1 MIKYP
6 DKVLLTAG
14 GKIACRRCK
23 ASSVRTKEQCGRPAL
38 QGKEYC
44 QFHGGRCDKRNLTE
58 ASKQRLRTLN
68 LKDGAYTLE
77 SRMASSQFR
86 LKLRYIECVG
96 HHLGMIKEKTRGR
109 KPKGWIALN
118 PNIPSEYERMLR
130 LAGLVN

>member
-38 QGKEYC
+38 NGKQVC
-44 QFHGGRCDKRNLTE
+44 QFHGGKSTGPKSE
-58 ASKQRLRTLN
+58 ESKQRLRTLN

-77 SRMASSQFR
+77 SRLASSQFR

-130 LAGLVN
+130 MAGLVN

>member
-38 QGKEYC
+38 SGKQVC
-44 QFHGGRCDKRNLTE
+44 QFHGGKSTGPKSDE
-58 ASKQRLRTLN
+58 SKQRLRTLN
-68 LKDGAYTLE
+68 FKDGAYTLE
-77 SRMASSQFR
+77 SRLASSQFR

-118 PNIPSEYERMLR
+118 PNIPSDYERMLR
-130 LAGLVN
+130 LAGLIN

>member
-14 GKIACRRCK
+14 GKIACGRCK

-38 QGKEYC
+38 NGKQVC
-44 QFHGGRCDKRNLTE
+44 QFHGGKSTGPKSE
-58 ASKQRLRTLN
+58 ESKQRLRTLN

-77 SRMASSQFR
+77 SRLASSQFR

-118 PNIPSEYERMLR
+118 PSIPSEYERMLR
-130 LAGLVN
+130 MAGLVN

>member
-14 GKIACRRCK
+14 GKIACGRCK

-38 QGKEYC
+38 NGKQVC
-44 QFHGGRCDKRNLTE
+44 QFHGGKSTGPKSE
-58 ASKQRLRTLN
+58 ESKQRLRTLN

-77 SRMASSQFR
+77 SRLASSQFR

-130 LAGLVN
+130 MAGLVN